1 MSDHQVELLRTIVY
15 VDMLYAAEICA
26 CIFINVFI
34 NVMPKYILGLQ

>member
-15 VDMLYAAEICA
+15 VDMLYAAEICT
-26 CIFINVFI
+26 CIFI